1 MQKVLIIQTAFIGD
15 AVLAT
20 ALLEK
25 WHHSHPHAQIHLLV
39 RKGNQGLFTA
49 HPFIREV
56 LVWDKTKNKYL
67 HLLSLLKRIRRERYD
82 LVVNVQRFAATG
94 FLTAFSGA
102 RRTVGFDKNPFSFLF
117 THQVKHVIKDDEK
130 PIHEIDRNQR
140 LIARWTDELPARPS
154 LYPSDADREITDTY
168 TRKPYI
174 TLAPSSVWF
183 TKQFPAEKWI
193 EFLDRLSPNYTVYIL
208 GGSDDFL
215 LGESI
220 RETTAH
226 PSVINLCGRLTF
238 LQSAALQHKAVMN
251 YVNDS
256 APLHFASSVNAPVTA
271 IYCSTVPGF
280 GFGPLSDQSNIVQ
293 IKKILA
299 CRPCGLHGKK
309 ACPLAHFECAR
320 AIDVGDLIAVLPV
333 PPSG

>member
-1 MQKVLIIQTAFIGD
+1 MQKVLVIQTAFIGD

-25 WHHSHPHAQIHLLV
+25 LHQCHSHAQIDLLV
-39 RKGNQGLFTA
+39 RKGNEGLFSG
-49 HPFIREV
+49 HPFLRGL
-56 LVWDKTKNKYL
+56 LVWDKEKNKYR
-67 HLLSLLKRIRRERYD
+67 HLLSLLIRIRRERYD

-102 RRTVGFDKNPFSFLF
+102 RQTVGFDKNPFSFLF
-117 THQVKHVIKDDEK
+117 TYNIKHEIRGAEK
-130 PIHEIDRNQR
+130 AIHEIDRNQR
-140 LIARWTDELPARPS
+140 LIARWTDDLPAKPA
-154 LYPSDADREITDTY
+154 LYPLDADRMITETY
-168 TRKPYI
+168 TCNPYI

-193 EFLDRLSPNYTVYIL
+193 EFLDRLSPRYAVYIL
-208 GGSDDFL
+208 GGPDDFI

-220 RETTAH
+220 REKTAH
-226 PSVINLCGRLTF
+226 TSVVNLCGRLTF
-238 LQSAALQHKAVMN
+238 LQSAALQQKAVMN

-271 IYCSTVPGF
+271 IYCSTVPAF
-280 GFGPLSDQSNIVQ
+280 GFGPLSENSHIVQ
-293 IKKILA
+293 TKKTLA

-309 ACPLAHFECAR
+309 ACPLAHFDCAR
-320 AIDVGDLIAVLPV
+320 GIDVSDLIEVLPK
-333 PPSG
+333 

>member
-1 MQKVLIIQTAFIGD
+1 MQKVLVIQTAFIGD

-25 WHHSHPHAQIHLLV
+25 LHQCHSHAQIDLLV
-39 RKGNQGLFTA
+39 RMGNEGLFSH
-49 HPFIREV
+49 HPFLREV
-56 LVWDKTKNKYL
+56 LVWDKKKNKYR
-67 HLLSLLKRIRRERYD
+67 HLLSLLSRIRRERYD

-102 RRTVGFDKNPFSFLF
+102 RQTIGFDKNPFSFLF
-117 THQVKHVIKDDEK
+117 TYRIKHLISGAEK

-140 LIARWTDELPARPS
+140 LIARWTDDLPAKPA
-154 LYPSDADREITDTY
+154 LYPSDADYSITETY
-168 TRKPYI
+168 TRNPYI

-193 EFLDRLSPNYTVYIL
+193 EFLDRLSHRYTVYIL
-208 GGSDDFL
+208 GGPDDFIF
-215 LGESI
+215 GESI
-220 RETTAH
+220 RETAAH
-226 PSVINLCGRLTF
+226 PSVVNLCGRLTF
-238 LQSAALQHKAVMN
+238 LQSAALQQKAVMN

-271 IYCSTVPGF
+271 VYCSTVPGF
-280 GFGPLSDQSNIVQ
+280 GFGPLSEQSHIVQ
-293 IKKILA
+293 TKKTLA

-309 ACPLAHFECAR
+309 ACPLAHFDCAR
-320 AIDVGDLIAVLPV
+320 GIDVADLLEVLPK
-333 PPSG
+333 